1 MCIRDRLSVN
11 PKTGAINK
19 IQTYSTVA
27 HEGFPGHMFQYS
39 FMYEN
44 QQNLFRNACID
55 VYKRQ
60 ALSLGACSSKD
71 PQEEQKKF
79 DRFIEK
85 QFIQQMESDYTT
97 MHVYLK
103 QPQKHGVD
111 PTNVKVNLGER
122 PTIENQHKAAE
133 KAKKVWDE
141 FKEFKRDILSDEQKQ
156 TYDCFEYQ
164 GNIELQLMDKKFD
177 YYQQMFASISGIHY
191 QMPTLFSDWDLR
203 NEQDVKDLIL
213 LVKDVKPYVCLL
225 YTS

>member
-1 MCIRDRLSVN
+1 MKIIKRLSLLALS
-11 PKTGAINK
+11 GI
-19 IQTYSTVA
+19 
-27 HEGFPGHMFQYS
+27 M
-39 FMYEN
+39 
-44 QQNLFRNACID
+44 
-55 VYKRQ
+55 

-141 FKEFKRDILSDEQKQ
+141 FKEFKISSGVWFLA
-156 TYDCFEYQ
+156 
-164 GNIELQLMDKKFD
+164 ELHS
-177 YYQQMFASISGIHY
+177 A
-191 QMPTLFSDWDLR
+191 W
-203 NEQDVKDLIL
+203 
-213 LVKDVKPYVCLL
+213 
-225 YTS
+225 

>member
-1 MCIRDRLSVN
+1 MKIIKRLSLLALS
-11 PKTGAINK
+11 GI
-19 IQTYSTVA
+19 
-27 HEGFPGHMFQYS
+27 M
-39 FMYEN
+39 
-44 QQNLFRNACID
+44 
-55 VYKRQ
+55 

-156 TYDCFEYQ
+156 DAVNQMVAMTDIAEKEAAAETLLASKGFSEAVVSLTQ
-164 GNIELQLMDKKFD
+164 DAADVVVNAAELSDANRAQIEDIITRKTGVAAQNIVITPVYSEGK
-177 YYQQMFASISGIHY
+177 
-191 QMPTLFSDWDLR
+191 
-203 NEQDVKDLIL
+203 
-213 LVKDVKPYVCLL
+213 
-225 YTS
+225 